1 MSKLTT
7 DLTDRLTNTGETGL
21 DAGLLIP
28 LLRLLVEGDPV
39 SVDVGALLAGQRRHV
54 VLEVELVGP
63 GRAHARPVTV
73 ADLARDSGRSHAEI
87 RAGLGELADT
97 EYDDAGAIVG
107 PGITLRPTP
116 HQFSVDGHRLY
127 TWCALDTLIFP
138 TILNRPAHVL
148 SPAPRS
154 GKLVRLHVD
163 PTAGVTALTPP
174 TAVVTVPLPEQ
185 GAGVRS
191 TFCTHVHF
199 YPDRAAAQDWLTDHP
214 GSAVLTIEQAAA
226 LGRRLAQNLLGG

>member
-1 MSKLTT
+1 MTNTAEEPGPGDALGIDLE
-7 DLTDRLTNTGETGL
+7 DLTRRLVAAISPGTADPSVGL
-21 DAGLLIP
+21 GWLWP
-28 LLRLLVEGDPV
+28 VLLRRL
-39 SVDVGALLAGQRRHV
+39 
-54 VLEVELVGP
+54 
-63 GRAHARPVTV
+63 AHARPVTV

-107 PGITLRPTP
+107 HGITLRPTP

-226 LGRRLAQNLLGG
+226 LSRRLAQNLLGG